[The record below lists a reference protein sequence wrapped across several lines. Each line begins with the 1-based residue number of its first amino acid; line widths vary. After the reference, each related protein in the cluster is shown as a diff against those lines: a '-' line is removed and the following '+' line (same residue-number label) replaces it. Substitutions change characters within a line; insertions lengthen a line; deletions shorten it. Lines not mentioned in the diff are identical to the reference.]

1 MAFQVL
7 IRKLFV
13 PLSKSLLLL
22 QKLVYSLFVILYGPF
37 FSFFFFFCDNMLHLL
52 LSGKIFII
60 SGTKVKGIKDDEQ
73 STSKG
78 GKRKKDGTGDQK
90 SKIVKTEGDVSVRKA
105 ASQKNANNMEAENQ
119 KTSDLERKLEAQSK
133 EIWALKDDLK
143 KHVTTAELRE
153 MLEANGQDS
162 TGSEL
167 DLRDRW

>member
-1 MAFQVL
+1 M
-7 IRKLFV
+7 

-37 FSFFFFFCDNMLHLL
+37 FSFFFFFFCDNMLHLL

>member
-1 MAFQVL
+1 MTTCFVCYVL
-7 IRKLFV
+7 
-13 PLSKSLLLL
+13 
-22 QKLVYSLFVILYGPF
+22 VIL
-37 FSFFFFFCDNMLHLL
+37 
-52 LSGKIFII
+52 II
-60 SGTKVKGIKDDEQ
+60 SGTKVKGKKDDEQ

-78 GKRKKDGTGDQK
+78 GKRKKDATGDQK

-105 ASQKNANNMEAENQ
+105 ASEKNANNLRAEDQ
-119 KTSDLERKLEAQSK
+119 KASDLERKLKDQSK

-162 TGSEL
+162 TGSDF